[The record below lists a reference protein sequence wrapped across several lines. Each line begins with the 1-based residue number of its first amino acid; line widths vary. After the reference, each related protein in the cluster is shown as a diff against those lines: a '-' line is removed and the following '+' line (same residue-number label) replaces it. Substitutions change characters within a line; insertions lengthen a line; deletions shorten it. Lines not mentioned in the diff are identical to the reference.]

1 MAHALRSAL
10 VLLAGVSTAV
20 AQSTRT
26 ETVVQTART
35 EDAGTSPV
43 IRGDGLK
50 RTVHCNRAR
59 VTVHGHGNE
68 IVMRGPC
75 ERVAVFGTD
84 HRIAIEEVGSLSLQ
98 GSGHEVRWVRGLDGK
113 QPTIGTHADSV
124 RVTRISAEEF
134 AALPVPTSRE

>member
-50 RTVHCNRAR
+50 RTVQCNRAR